1 MRSPKVRIRILPA
14 LWAGSFI
21 VSLLVASAAMA
32 AKPRP
37 AWVIPETLNV
47 RSGPRTESKRIG
59 SLGRGAKVY
68 VISFANKWCWCSL
81 PGGSKGWVAEWMLQ
95 FSANKGRNLAG
106 GSQTAAKP
114 ASSGGN
120 CPAWVKVGAANV
132 RSAPGLGGD
141 SYGTLNEGDKIYV
154 LGRRGDWVKCK
165 TPGGSGWIR
174 NDLLEYSVTAGRK
187 LAAANGNSASS
198 APKPKVIGTS
208 VPTAKAYVLED
219 KVYLRSGPGSR
230 FEKKATLI
238 KGQTLYISAKH
249 GMWRKTT
256 VHNGGVGWVAA
267 WLIKPENDKPAASS
281 GGSSSGPEVAR
292 TDKVLTA
299 WVTADKAK
307 VHSRPSSEAQTKF
320 QLKQGSKIR
329 IAAVAGHWCKMRT
342 DSGSYG
348 WIAGWLIKF
357 VPPGHAIT
365 ATEGGEK
372 VEVNVGWVA
381 RPVVNLRSGPSTDA
395 DTKGEAKLGTR
406 LIIIGKKADWYKVSL
421 EDGNIGWISARLI
434 DTRGERMARRRGS
447 GGSGTTALARA
458 TLASPRN
465 FPSPTGP
472 GVSADDSSDDNVGSD
487 DGDGLGSALVCTAK
501 KFLGASYVRGSSRAG
516 AFDCSGYTSY
526 IHRVHGIDISR
537 SSRAQFRQGS
547 PVARDDLQP
556 GDVLFFEN
564 TYRSGISHV
573 GMYIGKGKFIHA
585 ANRRGGVKITELDS
599 DYYARRYV
607 GARRMY

>member
-1 MRSPKVRIRILPA
+1 M
-14 LWAGSFI
+14 
-21 VSLLVASAAMA
+21 
-32 AKPRP
+32 
-37 AWVIPETLNV
+37 
-47 RSGPRTESKRIG
+47 SGPTST
-59 SLGRGAKVY
+59 AKV
-68 VISFANKWCWCSL
+68 F
-81 PGGSKGWVAEWMLQ
+81 
-95 FSANKGRNLAG
+95 
-106 GSQTAAKP
+106 
-114 ASSGGN
+114 
-120 CPAWVKVGAANV
+120 
-132 RSAPGLGGD
+132 
-141 SYGTLNEGDKIYV
+141 
-154 LGRRGDWVKCK
+154 
-165 TPGGSGWIR
+165 
-174 NDLLEYSVTAGRK
+174 
-187 LAAANGNSASS
+187 
-198 APKPKVIGTS
+198 
-208 VPTAKAYVLED
+208 
-219 KVYLRSGPGSR
+219 LRSGPGSR
-230 FEKKATLI
+230 FPKKASLV
-238 KGQTLYISAKH
+238 KGQTLYVSAKH
-249 GMWRKTT
+249 GMWRKAT
-256 VHNGGVGWVAA
+256 VHNGGIGWVAA

-299 WVTADKAK
+299 WVTADKAN
-307 VHSRPSSEAQTKF
+307 VHSRPSSEAATKF

-348 WIAGWLIKF
+348 WIAGWVIKF

-395 DTKGEAKLGTR
+395 ETTGEAKLGTR

-421 EDGNIGWISARLI
+421 EDGNIGWMSARLI
-434 DTRGERMARRRGS
+434 DTRGERLARRRGG

-458 TLASPRN
+458 TLASPRD
-465 FPSPTGP
+465 FPSPTDAGP
-472 GVSADDSSDDNVGSD
+472 SIGSD
-487 DGDGLGSALVCTAK
+487 DDDSGDGSGLGNALVCTAK

-526 IHRVHGIDISR
+526 IHRLHGIDISR

-564 TYRSGISHV
+564 TYRAGISHV